1 MKAGNRKA
9 GKKNM
14 GNKNEQTQK
23 PENRSIMLLAL
34 ITTTSLLVC
43 SYIGFRIWKNYEKN
57 LVNNQKEQM
66 LLTVKSLADN
76 LSLMIHDYEADLNS
90 LYATAKRAYQDSGKL
105 DWGILNEYAK
115 YHGGFVYD
123 VTLENP
129 EGNMVESTYGYR
141 ITQISSVTEIDQ
153 DFNLIQCCLEN
164 GKWYLALQKNLADG
178 SCLSI
183 FIDEKEYY
191 DSILSDIRL
200 GTNGYVIIKDSGG
213 TILMHPDESQWGIDV
228 IEGRSEIYPDKD
240 LKSLSEMVEKQK
252 MGEVG
257 VSEYYS
263 YWWMKPEAPRVQK
276 ISAYAPAVVGNQFL
290 IVSTVIDYDDFYLPV
305 SEGFFKLLL
314 VFACIVLV
322 ILVMIIILAR
332 LLRQKKRDTEQI
344 VYLLEL
350 NRILGEMHQSEEL
363 IAHQQRLQIMGTMT
377 GGVAHEFNNL
387 LTPIM
392 GYADLLM
399 LELSKGSDSYE
410 NAWEIY
416 ETAAKAKEM
425 IQQISSLSRKNMET
439 AYKNL
444 NAAKVFCRALKMV
457 QSVCPPNVRL
467 EVDVPFSE
475 VWFLGNETQMNQV
488 ILNICIN
495 AIHAI
500 GHGDGTV
507 TIGGQ
512 VVETEELTKIYP
524 LPVSYGWEYY
534 LKLDIADDGCGM
546 GREMLRQIFDP
557 FFTTKKGEKGTGL
570 GLSLVEQIITSHK
583 GVVFAESEPGKGS
596 VFHICLP
603 INQQARE
610 QTEDT
615 EKLSGNMKLLI
626 VDDNPK
632 VLKLLERNFSRL
644 DIPIYYSMDFAEARR
659 LLMEITFDAIV
670 AESWI
675 SGMSAVDFSMAI
687 QGQFPEMIR
696 IVMADQVTKEILEAK
711 QRGIIHRYIG
721 KPVSDTSIL
730 KAVRDAAA
738 EL

>member
-1 MKAGNRKA
+1 
-9 GKKNM
+9 M
-14 GNKNEQTQK
+14 GLVTVA
-23 PENRSIMLLAL
+23 SLLA
-34 ITTTSLLVC
+34 C
-43 SYIGFRIWKNYEKN
+43 FYIGFCVWKDYEKS

-66 LLTVKSLADN
+66 LLTVKSLADS
-76 LSLMIHDYEADLNS
+76 LSLMIQDYQADLNS
-90 LYATAKRAYQDSGKL
+90 LYASAKRQCQKEGEK
-105 DWGILNEYAK
+105 DWEILTEYTK

-123 VTLENP
+123 VTLENL
-129 EGNMVESTYGYR
+129 EGEMVESAYGYR
-141 ITQISSVTEIDQ
+141 VTQISSVTEVDQ
-153 DFNLIQCCLEN
+153 EFDLIQCCLEN
-164 GKWYLALQKNLADG
+164 GKWYLALQKKLADG
-178 SCLSI
+178 SRLSI

-191 DSILSDIRL
+191 DSLLSDIRL

-228 IEGRSEIYPDKD
+228 IEGRSEVYPDKD
-240 LKSLSEMVEKQK
+240 LESLSEMVEKQK
-252 MGEVG
+252 KGEVG

-276 ISAYAPAVVGNQFL
+276 ISAYAPAVVGDQFL
-290 IVSTVIDYDDFYLPV
+290 IVSTVIDYNDFYLPV
-305 SEGFFKLLL
+305 SEGFFKLML
-314 VFACIVLV
+314 VFTCIVLV
-322 ILVMIIILAR
+322 ILVMVLILAR
-332 LLRQKKRDTEQI
+332 LLLQKKRDTDQI
-344 VYLLEL
+344 AYLLEL

-363 IAHQQRLQIMGTMT
+363 IAHQQRLQIMGTIT

-392 GYADLLM
+392 GYADILM
-399 LELSKGSDSYE
+399 LELSEGSDPYD

-416 ETAAKAKEM
+416 EAAAKAKEM

-457 QSVCPPNVRL
+457 QSVCPPNVRI
-467 EVDVPFSE
+467 EADIPFCE

-488 ILNICIN
+488 ILNICVN

-500 GHGDGTV
+500 GHSEGTV
-507 TIGGQ
+507 TIGGK
-512 VVETEELTKIYP
+512 VVGTEELSKLYP
-524 LPVSYGWEYY
+524 LSVPYGWEHY

-546 GREMLRQIFDP
+546 GGEVLRQIFDP

-583 GVVFAESEPGKGS
+583 GVVFAESVLGKGS

-603 INQQARE
+603 VNQQARE
-610 QTEDT
+610 QTEGR
-615 EKLSGNMKLLI
+615 EEPSGNLKLLI

-644 DIPIYYSMDFAEARR
+644 GIPLYCSMDFSEARN
-659 LLMEITFDAIV
+659 LLLEMDFDAV
-670 AESWI
+670 VTESWI
-675 SGMSAVDFSMAI
+675 SERSAVDFCMAI
-687 QGQFPEMIR
+687 QGQFPGIIR
-696 IVMADQVTKEILEAK
+696 IVMSDQVTKEILEAK

-721 KPVSDTSIL
+721 KPVSDASIL
-730 KAVRDAAA
+730 KAVHDAVT